1 MKLHIETMQ
10 SRIDELEC
18 KKHELKKKY
27 ISLQDVNIQFYFKQ
41 VNRSRENNDI
51 DYVENL
57 KNENL
62 NLKQIIKSYE
72 ERNISITEL
81 ERKIREKQA
90 KHEKELKDLEDKYK
104 DVF

>member
-1 MKLHIETMQ
+1 MQ
-10 SRIDELEC
+10 SRIDELES

-27 ISLQDVNIQFYFKQ
+27 ISLQDVNNQFYFKQ

-104 DVF
+104 EVF